1 MYKIAVIITF
11 LITKVSAQENVKFFD
26 RNFHNEI
33 DKSISVNKRI
43 YTYKDSLIEIKDFK
57 ENKLDKTGKFYGF
70 TDLKNLDE
78 FIWYYSNYMYN
89 DVVLDFG
96 NKCGFVENYKKNGKD
111 IHSKMMYKNN
121 QIKIIQIWKDKQTPI
136 LINGTGKYE
145 KYYSDSK
152 ENYIRIIKDSIE
164 TESYIVREIEK
175 DTLYNKVDIQAKP
188 QKSLK
193 EFHAELTTFLDYP
206 TLAEFLGVSKKITI
220 YFVVNEKGELSDFRT
235 KKVKSFNFENKTIEK
250 LKMLPNWYPAI
261 LNGKPV
267 KTQFAL
273 PITFKME

>member
-11 LITKVSAQENVKFFD
+11 FITKVSAQENVKFFD
-26 RNFHNEI
+26 RNFHNEM

-89 DVVLDFG
+89 DVVLDFD
-96 NKCGFVENYKKNGKD
+96 KKYGFVENYKKNGKD
-111 IHSKMMYKNN
+111 IHSEMMYKNN
-121 QIKIIQIWKDKQTPI
+121 QIKIIQIWKDKKTPI

-145 KYYSDSK
+145 KYNSDSK

-193 EFHAELTTFLDYP
+193 EFYAELTTILDYP
-206 TLAEFLGVSKKITI
+206 TLAEYLGISKKITI
-220 YFVVNEKGELSDFRT
+220 YFVVNENGELSDFRT
-235 KKVKSFNFENKTIEK
+235 KKLKSFNFENNTIQK
-250 LKMLPNWYPAI
+250 LKMLPKWHPAI
-261 LNGKPV
+261 INNKPV

-273 PITFKME
+273 PITFKMN